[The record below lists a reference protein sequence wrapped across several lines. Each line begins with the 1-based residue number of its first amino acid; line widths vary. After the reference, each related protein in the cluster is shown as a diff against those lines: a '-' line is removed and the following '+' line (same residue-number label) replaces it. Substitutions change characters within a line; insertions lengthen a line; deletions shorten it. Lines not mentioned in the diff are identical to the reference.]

1 MVYFTSPCAEPPPKS
16 RPKRTKWEYQGLLGV
31 SIDTLN
37 DLGGDGWELVS
48 SLAVNTGSGTAIQHF
63 LKRLVK
69 EELNN
74 D

>member
-1 MVYFTSPCAEPPPKS
+1 MVYFTPPRAEPPPKS
-16 RPKRTKWEYQGLLGV
+16 RPKRTKWEYQGRLGI
-31 SIDTLN
+31 SLETLN
-37 DLGGDGWELVS
+37 ELGGGGWELISALV
-48 SLAVNTGSGTAIQHF
+48 VNTGSGTAIQYF